1 MAEWSVRDKRT
12 GDTVNDGM
20 KFRLNPNLD
29 AKRLATRYAE
39 ANRLRVENILT
50 EDSAKEIHKRLSEL
64 DWWLTYNDG
73 DHVNQLHPLNLR
85 QLTQQDSVAI
95 QQKIFENARK
105 QYQFIYNY
113 YPMFAGYFSPRMPAM
128 SLDPVY
134 EFLNSEHFLEF
145 ARALTGQSDIRWCD
159 AQATLFRPTHFL
171 KYHTDAQ
178 SEQKRRA
185 AYVLNFTSGWDTDWG
200 GMLQFWNEQGDVE
213 LALKPTFNALNIFTV
228 PQPHSVSSVT
238 QWAPGLR
245 FSITGWMRAD
255 DPPGPIGAG

>member
-1 MAEWSVRDKRT
+1 MK
-12 GDTVNDGM
+12 DGM
-20 KFRLNPNLD
+20 KFRLNPKLD
-29 AKRLATRYAE
+29 AKRLAARYAE
-39 ANRLRVENILT
+39 ASRLRVENIFT
-50 EDSAKEIHKRLSEL
+50 EDTAKEIYKCLSEL

-73 DHVNQLHPLNLR
+73 NHVNELHPLHLR
-85 QLTQQDSVAI
+85 QMSPQDGAAI
-95 QQKIFENARK
+95 QQKIFENARR

-113 YPMFAGYFSPRMPAM
+113 YPMYAGYFAPKLPPM

-134 EFLNSEHFLEF
+134 EFLNSDRFLDF
-145 ARALTGQSDIRWCD
+145 ARKLTGHADIKWCD

-185 AYVLNFTSGWDTDWG
+185 AYVLNFTTEWDTDWG
-200 GMLQFWNEQGDVE
+200 GMLQFWNERGDVE
-213 LALKPTFNALNIFTV
+213 LAFKPTFNALNIFTV

-255 DPPGPIGAG
+255 DPPGPIGEG